1 MSEMPPSSYTP
12 PPPGGGSYT
21 PPPPPPPPPAGGT
34 GGGAPGSDR
43 GLMLFLSYFG
53 IFSLIPFLTKKD
65 DREMQWHSKNGLTL
79 TIAWLVVAI
88 GWGIMQAII
97 TMISWS
103 LGHIFGYLGC
113 LVGLGFMILD
123 IMAMV
128 KAMNGERMRIPVVS
142 DLSEKM
148 FGAS

>member
-1 MSEMPPSSYTP
+1 
-12 PPPGGGSYT
+12 
-21 PPPPPPPPPAGGT
+21 
-34 GGGAPGSDR
+34 
-43 GLMLFLSYFG
+43 MLFLSYFG

>member
-1 MSEMPPSSYTP
+1 
-12 PPPGGGSYT
+12 
-21 PPPPPPPPPAGGT
+21 
-34 GGGAPGSDR
+34 
-43 GLMLFLSYFG
+43 MLFLSYFG

-79 TIAWLVVAI
+79 CIAWIVVAVAWQI
-88 GWGIMQAII
+88 MGIVVG
-97 TMISWS
+97 TISWS
-103 LGHIFGYLGC
+103 LARIWGAAGC
-113 LVGLGFMILD
+113 LIGLGFLIID

-142 DLSEKM
+142 DMSEKM